1 MRLHGIRFT
10 IRSMMI
16 AVLVVASLLALPGGW
31 GVIVMALA
39 LPCLATIGSQWL
51 VFRGHR
57 HLATICFWVPAILSN
72 ALFAAFCVSPEVYFL
87 GSVLLVWLVFIMPA
101 TAVFGVGWIM
111 LATRKGVLSRGV
123 LPAAWLMVIA
133 LTVMPLATVWTL
145 WPLRLAFLTV
155 RPALERLADQ
165 VATGQAAG
173 FPQWAGPFRV
183 ARSAVDPVSGNVGLM
198 IDPNPNG
205 PTGLVRVRPG
215 IPSNRIGPFG
225 WDDLLVDLGWDWEY
239 REED

>member
-1 MRLHGIRFT
+1 
-10 IRSMMI
+10 MI
-16 AVLVVASLLALPGGW
+16 AILIIASLLALPIELSM
-31 GVIVMALA
+31 IVMALA

-57 HLATICFWVPAILSN
+57 HLVTVCFWVLTILSN
-72 ALFAAFCVSPEVYFL
+72 ALFAAFCVAPEVYSL
-87 GSVLLVWLVFIMPA
+87 GFDLIIWLFFIMPT
-101 TAVFGVGWIM
+101 TAIFGVAWMM
-111 LATRKGVLSRGV
+111 LATRKGVLSRGI
-123 LPAAWLMVIA
+123 LPATWLTVIA

-145 WPLRLAFLTV
+145 WPLRLAFLTA
-155 RPALERLADQ
+155 RPALDRLADQ
-165 VATGQAAG
+165 VAAGQAAG

-183 ARSAVDPVSGNVGLM
+183 ARAAVDPISGNVGLM

-215 IPSNRIGPFG
+215 SPPNRRGPFG
-225 WDDLLVDLGWDWEY
+225 WDDLHVDLGWGWEY